1 MKIKC
6 ATISKTGK
14 RSNNEDAFSVWNSPD
29 EIRWMGIVCD
39 GLGGHAMGEVASE
52 TVTNAIADYWKQHSD
67 QDDNPEKVVK
77 VCKNASC
84 ALDQRAN
91 QFHHCGMGTTMV
103 MASIVGNVAT
113 VAHVGDSRCYVLRP
127 TPMNTDA
134 KYEKLYQTKDHVRTD
149 FGWEVVSRCF
159 FSYQG
164 ERAIPEIQQIEVQL
178 GDRLLLCSDGVYK
191 SIPPEILTDRMMDD
205 RSPKQII
212 DVMNFLCEK
221 NGDDNYTAILAIM
234 EE

>member
-1 MKIKC
+1 MKIRY
-6 ATISKTGK
+6 ATISKQGR
-14 RSNNEDAFSVWNSPD
+14 RSNNEDAFSVRESAD
-29 EIRWMGIVCD
+29 KEYWMGIVCD

-52 TVTNAIADYWKQHSD
+52 TVTNTIVDYWKRHSD
-67 QDDNPEKVVK
+67 QDDEDEKVVK
-77 VCKNASC
+77 ACKKASC
-84 ALDQRAN
+84 AIDGRTE
-91 QFHHCGMGTTMV
+91 QFHHCEMGTTMV
-103 MASIVGNVAT
+103 MASITDNAAT
-113 VAHVGDSRCYVLRP
+113 IAHIGDSRCYVLRRASEES
-127 TPMNTDA
+127 DE

-164 ERAIPEIQQIEVQL
+164 ERAVPEIHQIKVQP

-191 SIPPEILTDRMMDD
+191 CIPPDILTDRMMDD
-205 RSPKQII
+205 RSPEQII
-212 DVMNFLCEK
+212 DAMDFLCEK